1 MLRLQVE
8 TRVGA
13 VELRAGLDVEPG
25 RCLALAGP
33 SGAGKT
39 TLLRIVAGLARPARG
54 RVEADG
60 ETWFDSEHAIDVPAE
75 QRRVGFVFQDY
86 ALFPHL
92 SARDNVAYATR
103 DANSAEQLLDRLGI
117 DPATAARRPR
127 DLSGGERQRVAL
139 ARALAR
145 DPAVLLLDEPLAA
158 LDPRTRARATRELA
172 EAIAQIAA
180 PALLVTHDFAEAATL
195 GDEVAVID
203 RGRIVQRGTAAK
215 LAAEPA
221 SAFVADFTG
230 AVVLSGSAG
239 PGPDGLTAVA
249 LDGGGQVV
257 STDLATGPVGVSV
270 QPWEIEL
277 QPPDAGHAGSARNHV
292 RGRVVSLTPI
302 GNRARVGL
310 ATPQPLTAEI
320 TTASL
325 ERLAARP
332 GDELV
337 ATWKATATRLLP
349 LDPD

>member
-1 MLRLQVE
+1 MCRVQVA
-8 TRVGA
+8 TRFGA

-39 TLLRIVAGLARPARG
+39 TLLRIVAGLARPRRG

-158 LDPRTRARATRELA
+158 PAPRTRARATRHPAHATDPL
-172 EAIAQIAA
+172 AA
-180 PALLVTHDFAEAATL
+180 PA
-195 GDEVAVID
+195 
-203 RGRIVQRGTAAK
+203 
-215 LAAEPA
+215 
-221 SAFVADFTG
+221 
-230 AVVLSGSAG
+230 
-239 PGPDGLTAVA
+239 
-249 LDGGGQVV
+249 
-257 STDLATGPVGVSV
+257 
-270 QPWEIEL
+270 
-277 QPPDAGHAGSARNHV
+277 
-292 RGRVVSLTPI
+292 
-302 GNRARVGL
+302 
-310 ATPQPLTAEI
+310 
-320 TTASL
+320 
-325 ERLAARP
+325 
-332 GDELV
+332 
-337 ATWKATATRLLP
+337 
-349 LDPD
+349 